1 MDEVFYIPAGNNRV
15 ELKIKNSRFIGLALP
30 CKTPEEAREIL
41 LVIRREHQGC
51 THVVHAYVLGQKG
64 SLLGQSD
71 DGEPKGT
78 AGKPVLE
85 ILKGRRITNILVA
98 VVRYFGGTKLGTG
111 GLVKAYGDTAKE
123 VLENLPLEEEIPRVD
138 FRLSFPYTLH
148 NSIHRILSSYNCT
161 LLSESFGEQVVLEA
175 KAALKNLEALE
186 REITTASAGSVY
198 PEHIS
203 GKG

>member
-1 MDEVFYIPAGNNRV
+1 MEELYFIPAGNNRAD
-15 ELKIKNSRFIGLALP
+15 LKIKNSRFIGFAYP
-30 CKTPEEAREIL
+30 CKTPEEAREL
-41 LVIRREHQGC
+41 LQEIRREHPGC

-78 AGKPVLE
+78 AGRPVLE

-123 VLENLPLEEEIPRVD
+123 VLENLPLEEEIPRMD
-138 FRLSFPYTLH
+138 FRLFFPYTLH

-161 LLSESFGEQVVLEA
+161 LLSESFGEQVTLEA
-175 KAALKNLEALE
+175 RAALKDLETLE
-186 REITTASAGSVY
+186 REIIAASAGTVY

-203 GKG
+203 SEG